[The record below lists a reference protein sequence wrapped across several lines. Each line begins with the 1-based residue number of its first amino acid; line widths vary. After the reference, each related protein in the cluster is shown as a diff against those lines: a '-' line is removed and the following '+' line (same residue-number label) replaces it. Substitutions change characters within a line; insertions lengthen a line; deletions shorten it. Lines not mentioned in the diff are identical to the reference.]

1 MELLGLNPILI
12 VSQLISFGILFF
24 VLKKFLYGKLRKSL
38 EDRREGIRQI
48 TIRNT
53 EVEKKL
59 EDLETQKNEMEK
71 KNQIE
76 LQNLILETQ
85 KNAEQIK
92 KEILEQAENKSKK
105 MIDEASEHIKQ
116 EKLNASDE
124 LKAEAKKLA
133 KEIAAK
139 ILSKP
144 NNSKK
149 TVDDSI
155 EELEK
160 ITEKIEK

>member
-1 MELLGLNPILI
+1 MEALGLNPILL
-12 VSQLISFGILFF
+12 VAQLISFGILFF
-24 VLKKFLYGKLRKSL
+24 VLKKFLYSKLRKSL
-38 EDRREGIRQI
+38 EDRRENIRQI
-48 TIRNT
+48 TVRNT

-59 EDLETQKNEMEK
+59 EDIESQKNEMQK

-105 MIDEASEHIKQ
+105 MVDEASEHIKQ